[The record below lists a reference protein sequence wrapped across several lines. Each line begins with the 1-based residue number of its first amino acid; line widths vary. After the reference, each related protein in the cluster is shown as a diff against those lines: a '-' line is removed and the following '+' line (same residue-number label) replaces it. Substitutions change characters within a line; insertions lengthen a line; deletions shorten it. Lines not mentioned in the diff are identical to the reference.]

1 MIKTYKHYGK
11 EVIFQQIQD
20 KRFIDVLK
28 ENNVDYTELPI
39 LDYRVLLY
47 HKEAENYYAIIVPV
61 NAVEVYLENVYIAK
75 EIPLDMNWENL
86 VEDINNQRNGEPQ

>member
-11 EVIFQQIQD
+11 ELIFQQIQD

-39 LDYRVLLY
+39 
-47 HKEAENYYAIIVPV
+47 
-61 NAVEVYLENVYIAK
+61 
-75 EIPLDMNWENL
+75 
-86 VEDINNQRNGEPQ
+86 

>member
-1 MIKTYKHYGK
+1 MIKTYKHYEK

-28 ENNVDYTELPI
+28 ENNIDYTELPI

-47 HKEAENYYAIIVPV
+47 HK
-61 NAVEVYLENVYIAK
+61 
-75 EIPLDMNWENL
+75 
-86 VEDINNQRNGEPQ
+86 

>member
-1 MIKTYKHYGK
+1 MIKTYKHYEK

-61 NAVEVYLENVYIAK
+61 SYTHLTLPTTSRV
-75 EIPLDMNWENL
+75 
-86 VEDINNQRNGEPQ
+86 